1 MSLLNAFNPV
11 VLAGVLLFSESRGG
25 CDISDTW
32 KSGYRVRNVLKEPSA
47 KLFCGG
53 EALSSIVYNHFC
65 HHQVTRAN
73 SETGQ

>member
-11 VLAGVLLFSESRGG
+11 VLDGVLLFSESR

-65 HHQVTRAN
+65 HHHQVTRAN
-73 SETGQ
+73 SGTGQ